1 MSNNDWCLWIHS
13 PVDGKDFI
21 RSHGCK
27 TQTHEQMKTLD
38 AYGCDVWLIDPD
50 GNKHLPSTPLP
61 QDIEKPSC
69 KTLQS
74 KPTQIQAASQ
84 PGDGNSGPH
93 VQLFALCEDGSI
105 WVQYYSSGFSNV
117 PTDGL
122 WHVIQQSAGW

>member
-1 MSNNDWCLWIHS
+1 MGTTSDVDAS
-13 PVDGKDFI
+13 PV
-21 RSHGCK
+21 HAVV
-27 TQTHEQMKTLD
+27 T
-38 AYGCDVWLIDPD
+38 
-50 GNKHLPSTPLP
+50 LPS
-61 QDIEKPSC
+61 KVV
-69 KTLQS
+69 
-74 KPTQIQAASQ
+74 QIQAASQ